1 MEEQV
6 SRRICIDAGHGGKDW
21 GATNKAFNV
30 RESMVNLAVC
40 RLLDGM
46 LKALGCTTHMT
57 RTTDVFIA
65 INERARISNNFK
77 ANIFVSVHCNSD
89 GPTAVG
95 IETLYRSQ
103 NGMNIATPIQRA
115 LIAATKDR
123 DRGLKHRTNLG
134 VLNGTSAPAILPEI
148 GFISHPQTA
157 KALATESYQRLIAKA
172 ISDGLKAFL
181 KI

>member
-1 MEEQV
+1 M

-21 GATNKAFNV
+21 GATAHGV
-30 RESMVNLAVC
+30 REANVNLAVC
-40 RLLDGM
+40 RFLDGL
-46 LKALGCTTHMT
+46 LKGAGCTTLLT
-57 RTTDVFIA
+57 RSTDVFIA

-95 IETLYRSQ
+95 VETLYKSN
-103 NGMNIATPIQRA
+103 NGLAIATPVQRA

-134 VLNGTSAPAILPEI
+134 VLNNTSAPAILPEI
-148 GFISHPQTA
+148 GFISHAATA
-157 KALATESYQRLIAKA
+157 KQLATEAYQRLVAKA
-172 ISDGLKAFL
+172 ISDGLKTFL